1 MGFHGLF
8 QKRLQSGTLSRAHSP
23 SYDAPG
29 MAIPTKPQS
38 QAPTRSLDQRMD
50 ALRRAN
56 VIRSQRAQLKRN
68 LKNGD
73 ASIKDIIMSPPEF
86 VQTAKVYDMLMAVP
100 KYGKVKATR
109 FLNHC
114 RISQGKTI
122 GGLSERQR
130 GELLELLSR

>member
-1 MGFHGLF
+1 M
-8 QKRLQSGTLSRAHSP
+8 
-23 SYDAPG
+23 
-29 MAIPTKPQS
+29 S
-38 QAPTRSLDQRMD
+38 QTPERSLDQRME

-56 VIRSQRAQLKRN
+56 DIRSRRAQLKRD
-68 LKNGD
+68 LKAGEVQ
-73 ASIKDIIMSPPEF
+73 ITDIIEQPPDY
-86 VQTAKVYDMLMAVP
+86 VLTAKVFDMLMAVP

-130 GELLELLSR
+130 SELIDLLEK

>member
-1 MGFHGLF
+1 
-8 QKRLQSGTLSRAHSP
+8 
-23 SYDAPG
+23 
-29 MAIPTKPQS
+29 MATTTPKPQS
-38 QAPTRSLDQRMD
+38 QAPDRSLDQRME

-56 VIRSQRAQLKRN
+56 EIRSRRAQLKRD
-68 LKNGD
+68 LKSGHV
-73 ASIKDIIMSPPEF
+73 SITQVIADPPDF
-86 VQTAKVYDMLMAVP
+86 VRTAKVFDMLMAVP

-122 GGLSERQR
+122 GGLSDRQR